1 MPNGS
6 TPFSEES
13 TPHLST
19 KNLNSK
25 PQGAIALSQGR
36 GAGIPHGSTKQ
47 APKTQRIRARR
58 RRGGRARARNGR
70 DLISRADSAAHGADQ
85 ESETTNRGRRGY
97 TGRGGERGWG
107 ALTER
112 QRRGDRARSAAARSA
127 GSVSGGEWRCSCS
140 RFCAQ
145 REGQR
150 LVCIEGA
157 DGPASRSAWA
167 HSPDLPSDLAVDGR
181 DGTGRPRERDA
192 SLPAACYNRKRVNA

>member
-107 ALTER
+107 RLPRGRGEGIER
-112 QRRGDRARSAAARSA
+112 GRRRRDRRGRCPVGSGAAPALASALNGRA
-127 GSVSGGEWRCSCS
+127 SGW
-140 RFCAQ
+140 F
-145 REGQR
+145 
-150 LVCIEGA
+150 V
-157 DGPASRSAWA
+157 
-167 HSPDLPSDLAVDGR
+167 
-181 DGTGRPRERDA
+181 
-192 SLPAACYNRKRVNA
+192 